1 MNESSVTEAVGTT
14 GFVGAIGSVRPV
26 QPITSESS
34 VPQPMNSSGQQNPL
48 QQRPSDY
55 RFSIGQWHEIQFY
68 DEQSDTDYPGMM
80 NMQKG
85 YFGLGYSLGSFD
97 ISAGMKVNK
106 YLMWNTDKP
115 AAGSGQ
121 TWNLTTQIGISGKI
135 YYHLSNNLGLTAF
148 GAYYNRNPYYMMAAY
163 PYVQSSAV
171 GGYLTWHSGRL
182 GLDVGMQRRYDAFRR
197 TWMSEPIVTPEFRV
211 GKNVH
216 IGLPW
221 AVCSATSTTST
232 TNRLDHQCTVDKLFG
247 MECYVSA
254 IILSVS
260 TLLTAI
266 VLNLFTTFAAY
277 FSDGSR
283 KQRPDITVSH
293 PRSGDVTKQFKP
305 ELHV

>member
-1 MNESSVTEAVGTT
+1 MERNGDRWLILLMTMAWITFSSTPSLAQVERRDTLRYAVEMGRKPDLRVNESSVTEAVGTT
-14 GFVGAIGSVRPV
+14 GSVGAIGSVRPV

-68 DEQSDTDYPGMM
+68 DEQSDTDYSGMM

-115 AAGSGQ
+115 VAGSGQ

-216 IGLPW
+216 IGLP
-221 AVCSATSTTST
+221 
-232 TNRLDHQCTVDKLFG
+232 
-247 MECYVSA
+247 
-254 IILSVS
+254 
-260 TLLTAI
+260 
-266 VLNLFTTFAAY
+266 
-277 FSDGSR
+277 
-283 KQRPDITVSH
+283 
-293 PRSGDVTKQFKP
+293 
-305 ELHV
+305 